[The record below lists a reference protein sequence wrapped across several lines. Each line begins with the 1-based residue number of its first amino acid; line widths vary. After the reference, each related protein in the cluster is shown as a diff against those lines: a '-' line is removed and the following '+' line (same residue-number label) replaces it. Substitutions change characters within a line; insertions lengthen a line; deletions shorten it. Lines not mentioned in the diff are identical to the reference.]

1 MSGKITD
8 KLIALMGYGWTGL
21 DLLLEALS
29 PFANVWYVDGTLGS
43 DSNSGKAPNK
53 AKKTIQAAITA
64 ASAQD
69 TIFIRT
75 LAPDTDASDPG
86 QYVENLTIAYAKH
99 GLRLIGVGS
108 SGTKFPYSGPK
119 IKNASAGALLT
130 VNASGVHLEN
140 LQFNCTRNSGTY
152 GIRLQGIAGYETL
165 AGSVGFT
172 MVNCCIKNGGPT
184 YGGVYIVGGYGV
196 MLSHCTFYGNDSGV
210 QIQDNVL
217 PSSGHTIE
225 YCNFKGINDA
235 GPTTTIAEH
244 ITVRAGGHHDI
255 TIDHCNFSKAT
266 SFISCGSGNTGIISN
281 CTFADTA
288 ATLANST
295 GKVAVPAAQT
305 VKVTG
310 CWGGVSLAVIQSAA

>member
-1 MSGKITD
+1 MATANRQNYLPAQADAGIVNVKNS
-8 KLIALMGYGWTGL
+8 LIPNNAY
-21 DLLLEALS
+21 
-29 PFANVWYVDGTLGS
+29 YVDGDNGADTNDGLTWETA
-43 DSNSGKAPNK
+43 KA
-53 AKKTIQAAITA
+53 TIQAGINA
-64 ASAQD
+64 ASSQD
-69 TIFIRT
+69 TVFIKT
-75 LAPDTDASDPG
+75 LAPDSDASDPG
-86 QYVENLTIAYAKH
+86 QYEENLTIAYAKH
-99 GLRLIGVGS
+99 GLRLIGI
-108 SGTKFPYSGPK
+108 GTSNSRFPYAGPK
-119 IKNASAGALLT
+119 IKNASAAALLT
-130 VNASGVHLEN
+130 VNASGVRLEN

-152 GIRLQGIAGYETL
+152 GIRLQGIAGYATL

-172 MVNCCIKNGGPT
+172 IINCCIKNGGPT
-184 YGGVYIVGGYGV
+184 YSGIYIQGGYGG
-196 MLSHCTFYGNDSGV
+196 LISHCTFYGNDSGV
-210 QIQDNVL
+210 QLQDNAL

-266 SFISCGSGNTGIISN
+266 SFISCGSGNTGLISN
-281 CTFADTA
+281 CCFADTS

-295 GKVAVPAAQT
+295 GMVKVPAAQT